1 MVFKNNYLTQLQ
13 IKWSLDQ
20 TRDIAQCKTITKNV
34 NFNSK
39 QCPKTN
45 LEYNLYCSN
54 SQPARHLTQYKHLFQ
69 GNQRI
74 TEVHNSLY
82 FNFHL
87 AECKYYWPELV
98 IMNVSRNSWSLT
110 KVRFTI
116 NLLLSV
122 NDSGCQKKTMQWTT
136 GLSSIITFFHSF
148 SLKSTQVDIS
158 WYVQWPGVEHDWHHK
173 LPILKCTC

>member
-1 MVFKNNYLTQLQ
+1 MANARIMVFKNNYLTQLH

-20 TRDIAQCKTITKNV
+20 TRDIAQCKTTTNFL

-45 LEYNLYCSN
+45 LEYNLHRSN
-54 SQPARHLTQYKHLFQ
+54 SKPAWHLTRYKHLFQ

-74 TEVHNSLY
+74 QEEHNSLY

-87 AECKYYWPELV
+87 AECKYYWLELV
-98 IMNVSRNSWSLT
+98 SMNVSRNSWSVT

-122 NDSGCQKKTMQWTT
+122 NDSGCQSADCRCHVHLDIIDGHVFSYHDIQ
-136 GLSSIITFFHSF
+136 SI
-148 SLKSTQVDIS
+148 Q
-158 WYVQWPGVEHDWHHK
+158 Y
-173 LPILKCTC
+173 